1 MIKKITG
8 LLLLLASS
16 LALAVPAAY
25 VHEMTGSGSVTTKG
39 QSRPLELGGLL
50 ESGDVISVAKGGSM
64 TVKFED
70 GQIVAL
76 QENSRFAIEKYEYN
90 QKKVA
95 ESSAVMS
102 LLSGGMRFITGVIG
116 GTRKEAIAMKA
127 GTATIGI
134 RGTDVAITIAGV
146 EYVVTVQNGGIVLS
160 LPNQPTAAINQGQGA
175 AGSAN
180 QAVRPVPV
188 IQLSRNQLNAV
199 AAVTNKDLP
208 GNTPNNPR
216 AQSALVKEVDAA
228 KRLAETAA
236 KPGATAQEKAEAAAA
251 AQKVQ
256 QAIVAALQATQAA
269 IQTAL
274 AAGAPQAAATGTGAT
289 AGTQPGVTP
298 QRATQSEAQQ
308 IVNTV
313 NAALPTDQ
321 KMDVKQIQQLEQQI
335 NLPATPTGTTAPLTD
350 QQINTLQTLDTKIQN
365 ILSPPCSVSCSGV

>member
-16 LALAVPAAY
+16 LTLAAPAAY
-25 VHEMTGSGSVTTKG
+25 VHEMTGTGSVTSKG
-39 QSRPLELGGLL
+39 QSRPLEVGGLL
-50 ESGDVISVAKGGSM
+50 ESGDVISVAKGGST

-90 QKKVA
+90 TKKVA

-102 LLSGGMRFITGVIG
+102 LLSGSMRFITGVIG

-146 EYVVTVQNGGIVLS
+146 QYVVTVQAGGIVLS

-175 AGSAN
+175 GGSTN
-180 QAVRPVPV
+180 QAVNAVPV
-188 IQLSRNQLNAV
+188 ITLSRDLLNTLT
-199 AAVTNKDLP
+199 AVTAKELP
-208 GNTPNNPR
+208 GNQPGNPR
-216 AQSALVKEVDAA
+216 ASGALVKAVDDA
-228 KRLAETAA
+228 KKLGEDAA
-236 KPGATAQEKAEAAAA
+236 KPGATAQQKADAAAA
-251 AQKVQ
+251 AQRVQ
-256 QAIVAALQATQAA
+256 QAIVAALQATQTA

-274 AAGAPQAAATGTGAT
+274 AAGAPQTAATGTGAT

-298 QRATQSEAQQ
+298 KPNNVSEVQQ
-308 IVNTV
+308 LVRTV
-313 NAALPTDQ
+313 NAALPSDITLNAGQ
-321 KMDVKQIQQLEQQI
+321 VRQLELNI
-335 NLPATPTGTTAPLTD
+335 LNPAKFTTTPLTGD
-350 QQINTLQTLDTKIQN
+350 RSEALEKLDTTIQN